1 MPGPLIS
8 ADELHARLRG
18 ARVRVADVRWY
29 LGKPGAGREAYGR
42 GHIPG
47 AIFLDLDADLSDEH
61 GFGAPGRHPLPSPA
75 EFARRMGELGF
86 GSGDFVVAYDD
97 AGGTIAARLWW
108 MLDDL
113 GHRGGCAVLD
123 GGIKAWT
130 AAGYDLTTDARPGA
144 AAEMHLADEW
154 RNVIGREQVANGR
167 AQLVLLDA
175 RAPERYRGEVEPIDP
190 VAGHIPGA
198 RNVPTSANLDSEG
211 LLLDATA
218 LEALYAP
225 LTAVGKNMVI
235 SCGSGTTACHSALAM
250 RVAGMGD
257 PLLYVGS
264 FSDWSR
270 SGMPVVS
277 GDEP

>member
-8 ADELHARLRG
+8 ADELHARRDD
-18 ARVRVADVRWY
+18 ARVRIADVRWY
-29 LGKPGAGREAYGR
+29 LGKPGAGRDAFGH

-47 AIFLDLDADLSDEH
+47 ATFVDLDTDLSDH
-61 GFGAPGRHPLPSPA
+61 AGFGAPGRHPLPSPRV
-75 EFARRMGELGF
+75 FARRIGALGF
-86 GSGDFVVAYDD
+86 GSDDFIVAYDD

-113 GHRGGCAVLD
+113 GHRGGTAVLD

-130 AAGYDLTTDARPGA
+130 AAGYDLTTDTRPRA

-154 RNVIGREQVANGR
+154 HNVIAREQVAHGR
-167 AQLVLLDA
+167 SEHVLLDA
-175 RAPERYRGEVEPIDP
+175 RAPERYRGEVAPVDP

-198 RNVPTSANLDSEG
+198 RNVPASANLSSDG
-211 LLLDATA
+211 LLLDASS

-225 LTAVGKNMVI
+225 LTQPGKNMVV
-235 SCGSGTTACHSALAM
+235 SCGSGVTACHSALAL
-250 RVAGMGD
+250 RLAGQSD

-270 SGMPVVS
+270 SGMPVET

>member
-1 MPGPLIS
+1 MF
-8 ADELHARLRG
+8 
-18 ARVRVADVRWY
+18 V
-29 LGKPGAGREAYGR
+29 
-42 GHIPG
+42 
-47 AIFLDLDADLSDEH
+47 DLDTDLSDEH
-61 GFGAPGRHPLPSPA
+61 GFGAPGRHPLPSPV
-75 EFARRMGELGF
+75 EFAGRMGALGF
-86 GSGDFVVAYDD
+86 GSFDFIVAYDD

-130 AAGYDLTTDARPGA
+130 AAGYDLTTDTRPRA
-144 AAEMHLADEW
+144 AAEMRLADEW
-154 RNVIGREQVANGR
+154 LNVIAREQVAAGR
-167 AQLVLLDA
+167 PDHVLLDA

-190 VAGHIPGA
+190 AAGHIPGA
-198 RNVPTSANLDSEG
+198 RNVPTSANLGPDG
-211 LLLDATA
+211 LLLDAA
-218 LEALYAP
+218 SLKALYAP
-225 LTAVGKNMVI
+225 LNEPGKNTVV
-235 SCGSGTTACHSALAM
+235 SCGSGTTACHSALAL
-250 RVAGMGD
+250 RLAGMSD